1 MKKNHLFFALV
12 GAALFGWVIVH
23 VGPQAIL
30 QQLKVIRIALP
41 VLVIL
46 SLCRL
51 LLQTAAWSAALS
63 GAGISVP
70 RRKLIGIRLASQ
82 SMGYLTVLGPLLSEP
97 MKIKLLGS
105 SPAPA
110 IAATL
115 LDNGVYWF
123 TATLTAIAGCVCAVF
138 LAVRGSHYLWSVAAV
153 TVLTVALFLIAR
165 RKPILTG
172 IARALGKRCP
182 SWLTR
187 AEAIER
193 SIRNYRVEHPALV
206 GRMFWIGA
214 ACQLLLAFEVI
225 IVLWSLRLPI
235 HVATV
240 LGIEGLTRVM
250 KMVSGW
256 VPARL
261 GADEGGAMSAFMLAG
276 FSPVFGLTLALT
288 RRMRDLLWSLLGIAW
303 LVLRASK
310 TSHQEKLHEKE
321 RSQIAQE
328 GCVCSSL

>member
-1 MKKNHLFFALV
+1 MKKNQLFLALV
-12 GAALFGWVIVH
+12 GGSLFAWVIVH

-30 QQLKVIRIALP
+30 QQVKVIRVALP

-70 RRKLIGIRLASQ
+70 RKRLIGIRLASQ

-97 MKIKLLGS
+97 MKIKLLEA

-115 LDNGVYWF
+115 LDDGVYWF
-123 TATLTAIAGCVCAVF
+123 TATLTALAGCVCAVV
-138 LAVRGSHYLWSVAAV
+138 LAIHGSHSLWSAAAV
-153 TVLTVALFLIAR
+153 ALLTFGLFLIAR
-165 RKPILTG
+165 RKPLLTG
-172 IARALGKRCP
+172 MARALGKRCP
-182 SWLTR
+182 AWLTS

-193 SIRNYRVEHPALV
+193 SIRNYRLEQPALV

-214 ACQLLLAFEVI
+214 ACQLFLAFEVVT
-225 IVLWSLRLPI
+225 VLWSLQLPM

-240 LGIEGLTRVM
+240 LGIEGLTRAM

-256 VPARL
+256 IPARL
-261 GADEGGAMSAFMLAG
+261 GADEGGAMSAFMVAG
-276 FSPVFGLTLALT
+276 FSPVLGLTLALT
-288 RRMRDLLWSLLGIAW
+288 RRMRDLLWALLGIAW
-303 LVLRASK
+303 LVWRASK
-310 TSHQEKLHEKE
+310 AIDQGMLPENE

-328 GCVCSSL
+328 RFVCSSL